1 MAQKK
6 KEGSSPPGVARTAAA
21 RRAKKQG
28 TIPEL
33 IFYEP
38 RWFYSQLD
46 ENAYY
51 GWLGQLH
58 DVNKIRHLRFQTL
71 GLQFP
76 KGLSDDKLRELLAI
90 CARFDIP
97 TDSIRRYLKETAPA
111 KSRGEPVLPQ
121 LSSASTPEMWTLR
134 SKPVCLGRMPR
145 FRSAGDAICF
155 FTWLA
160 QLGAIGS
167 WKVEDRRFSISV
179 RKANIVPADMRD
191 LLAFCWR
198 YDLDM
203 KPLRGFCLQAD
214 RKYFFDKKAYWYK
227 RLFEK

>member
-1 MAQKK
+1 M
-6 KEGSSPPGVARTAAA
+6 S
-21 RRAKKQG
+21 
-28 TIPEL
+28 EL

-38 RWFYSQLD
+38 HRFKSQLD

-51 GWLGQLH
+51 GWLGQIYP
-58 DVNKIRHLRFQTL
+58 VKKIKHLSFQTL

-76 KGLSDDKLRELLAI
+76 RGLDDEKLRELLAL

-97 TDSIRRYLKETAPA
+97 TNSLRRYLKENAPA
-111 KSRGEPVLPQ
+111 KSKADPVLPQ

-134 SKPVCLGRMPR
+134 PKPVCLGRMPR

-160 QLGAIGS
+160 QLCAIGS
-167 WKVEDRRFSISV
+167 WKVEKGRFSISV
-179 RKANIVPADMRD
+179 RKANIVRGDMYD

-203 KPLRGFCLQAD
+203 SPLRGFCLQAD
-214 RKYFFDKKAYWYK
+214 RKYFSKKISYWHK
-227 RLFEK
+227 RLFKT